1 MTKDSVIDI
10 IHKTIYGFFDVVEDD
25 SEEPINEK
33 DKLLLEVNKTLCNA
47 IRETPDDERKMGRWE
62 FVSYGSGLGNYHCSE
77 CRAIAGSYFTGSLG
91 NRHWE
96 YKLTKYCGNCGVKM
110 EGTKE

>member
-10 IHKTIYGFFDVVEDD
+10 IHKTICDFFDVVEDD

-33 DKLLLEVNKTLCNA
+33 GKLLLEVNKALCNA
-47 IRETPDDERKMGRWE
+47 IREMPNERKTGRWE
-62 FVSYGSGLGNYHCSE
+62 FVSYGDGLGNYHCSE
-77 CRAIAGSYFTGSLG
+77 CRTIASSYYVGSLV

-96 YKLTKYCGNCGVKM
+96 YRLTKYCPGCGAKM
-110 EGTKE
+110 EGVK